1 MNGTAMNRVEK
12 APFWIT
18 ASEFAANYR
27 MRITGAVLFGLILW
41 HLSRGNLPRHIA
53 TLAEPLGIAATGLI
67 LAGLAL
73 RSWAS
78 GTLRKGQALTTYGPY
93 RLCRHPL
100 YLASVL
106 IMTGFCLMIPDL
118 VSSLVMLGVVGAV
131 YWLTIVREERRLAI
145 KYGDDWKNYTAT
157 TPRLLPVGL
166 SPQLVGQW
174 SFAQWYR
181 SREHRALFAA
191 PLAITALE
199 LWRAFS

>member
-1 MNGTAMNRVEK
+1 MNGAAMHRVEK
-12 APFWIT
+12 APFSIT

-27 MRITGAVLFGLILW
+27 MRITGAVFFGLIFW

-166 SPQLVGQW
+166 SPHLVGQW

-191 PLAITALE
+191 PLAIAALE

>member
-1 MNGTAMNRVEK
+1 MTRVEET
-12 APFWIT
+12 PFWIT

-27 MRITGAVLFGLILW
+27 MRITGTVLFGLIAWDLF
-41 HLSRGNLPRHIA
+41 RGNLPRHIA
-53 TLAEPLGIAATGLI
+53 TLAEPLGVAAACLI

-100 YLASVL
+100 YLASIL
-106 IMTGFCLMIPDL
+106 IMTGFCLMIPDF
-118 VSSLVMLGVVGAV
+118 VSSLVMLAVVGAV
-131 YWLTIVREERRLAI
+131 YWLTIVREERRLVI
-145 KYGDDWKNYTAT
+145 KYGDDWKSYTAT

-166 SPQLVGQW
+166 SPRLAGQW

-181 SREHRALFAA
+181 SREHRALLAA
-191 PLAITALE
+191 PLTIAALE
-199 LWRAFS
+199 LWRAMS

>member
-1 MNGTAMNRVEK
+1 MNKVEK
-12 APFWIT
+12 TPFWVT

-27 MRITGAVLFGLILW
+27 MRITGVVLFSLITW
-41 HLSRGNLPRHIA
+41 HVVHGNLPGRIA
-53 TLAEPLGIAATGLI
+53 TLAEPLGIVAAALI
-67 LAGLAL
+67 LAGLAM

-78 GTLRKGQALTTYGPY
+78 GTLRKGQSLTTWGPY

-106 IMTGFCLMIPDL
+106 IMAGFCLMIPDYATL
-118 VSSLVMLGVVGAV
+118 VVMLGLVGAV
-131 YWLTIVREERRLAI
+131 YLLTIVREERRLAI
-145 KYGDDWKNYTAT
+145 KYGDDWKSYITT

-166 SPQLVGQW
+166 SPQLVGKW
-174 SFAQWYR
+174 SFAQWVR
-181 SREHRALFAA
+181 SREYRALLAA

>member
-1 MNGTAMNRVEK
+1 MTRVEK
-12 APFWIT
+12 TPFWIT

-27 MRITGAVLFGLILW
+27 MRITGTVLFGLIAWQLF
-41 HLSRGNLPRHIA
+41 RGNLPRHIA
-53 TLAEPLGIAATGLI
+53 TLAEPLGVAAACLI

-100 YLASVL
+100 YLASIL

-118 VSSLVMLGVVGAV
+118 FSSLVMLVVVGAV
-131 YWLTIVREERRLAI
+131 YLLTIVREERRLAI
-145 KYGDDWKNYTAT
+145 KYGDDWKSYTAT

-166 SPQLVGQW
+166 SPRLAGQW

-181 SREHRALFAA
+181 SREHRALLAA

-199 LWRAFS
+199 LWRALS

>member
-1 MNGTAMNRVEK
+1 MTTVEK

-27 MRITGAVLFGLILW
+27 MRITGVILFGLVLW
-41 HLSRGNLPRHIA
+41 QLIRGNLPRHIA
-53 TLAEPLGIAATGLI
+53 ALSEPLGVAAASLV

-100 YLASVL
+100 YLASAL
-106 IMTGFCLMIPDL
+106 IMTGFCLLIPDL
-118 VSSLVMLGVVGAV
+118 LTSLVMLAVVGVV
-131 YWLTIVREERRLAI
+131 YLLTIVREERRLAI
-145 KYGDDWKNYTAT
+145 KYGDDWKKYTAT
-157 TPRLLPVGL
+157 TPRILPLGL
-166 SPQLVGQW
+166 SPQLVGRW

-191 PLAITALE
+191 PLVITALE
-199 LWRAFS
+199 LWRALS